1 MNSWKT
7 TVGSLSAALGVWASA
22 QSTPWWL
29 WKVGQ
34 VLNIIGLIVFGI
46 SARDNGV
53 PSSAVPS
60 AAKRDADIK
69 GDTKPPF
76 A

>member
-1 MNSWKT
+1 MTSWKT
-7 TVGSLSAALGVWASA
+7 TVGSLVAALGVWASS
-22 QSTPWWL
+22 QSDPWWL

-34 VLNIIGLIVFGI
+34 ALNIIGLIVFGI

-53 PSSAVPS
+53 PSSAIPA
-60 AAKRDADIK
+60 AAKRAEEIK
-69 GDTKPPF
+69 AETKPPF